1 MPISHCINRRLAPA
15 VTTVLFAYA
24 RSNHHR
30 MRATGPAIRKAIGLL
45 TKADYMSDSRKPFVV
60 GDYYSTPDEKQQFLR
75 EIFDRTAPY
84 YEGIA
89 NWGWFGSGG
98 IYRRSV
104 LKRAGLKAHMRVI
117 DVASGTGPVARALMK
132 LLDSADQIV
141 CVEPSAG
148 MIAESRKMVP
158 CVHHQSTAENLPEP
172 DQSFDF
178 LTMGFALRHVDN
190 LDATFNEFRRVLK
203 DDGKA
208 LVLDVTIPENA
219 FGRFL
224 FKAYFKHILP
234 ALTLV
239 FSRNREAHRLMKYY
253 WETME
258 QMTGR
263 EEVAAIMREAGFR
276 TVTHRVMLGC
286 FSEYEA
292 VR

>member
-1 MPISHCINRRLAPA
+1 
-15 VTTVLFAYA
+15 VT
-24 RSNHHR
+24 N
-30 MRATGPAIRKAIGLL
+30 
-45 TKADYMSDSRKPFVV
+45 RKPYVV
-60 GDYYSTPDEKQQFLR
+60 GQYYSCPDEKQAFLR

-89 NWGWFGSGG
+89 KWGWFGSGQL
-98 IYRRSV
+98 YRRNV
-104 LKRAGLKAHMRVI
+104 LKRAGLTRNMRVI
-117 DVASGTGPVARALMK
+117 DVASGTGPVARALMS
-132 LLDSADQIV
+132 LLDSPSQIV

-148 MIAESRKMVP
+148 MIAESRKTVP
-158 CVHHQSTAENLPEP
+158 CVHHQATAENLPVE

-178 LTMGFALRHVDN
+178 LTMGFALRHVDD
-190 LDATFNEFRRVLK
+190 LDKTFHEFRRVLK
-203 DDGKA
+203 DGGKA
-208 LVLDVTIPENA
+208 LVLDVTIPDNPV
-219 FGRFL
+219 GRFL

-234 ALTLV
+234 TLTLV

-263 EEVAAIMREAGFR
+263 EEVAEIMREAGFSH
-276 TVTHRVMLGC
+276 VTHRVLLGC